1 MERLNAAEPRRG
13 LLQLTPQATALAL
26 TGAFAWLAVIGVARG
41 MGMMTSVAGLSLPTF
56 VGIWTLMMAAM
67 MLPGVAPVASLY
79 ARTVRINRWWRLV
92 LFAFGYLLIW
102 AITSLPAFGLAL
114 VGANL
119 ARVQPFAAQITSSA
133 IFLLAGAYQLSPL
146 KRRCLEHCRSPV
158 ALLLHYGSY
167 AGRLRDLRVGVH
179 HAAYCVG
186 CCVGLMLILI
196 GVGAMNLTVMLVL
209 AGVILLEKYWTRGVA
224 LSRITA
230 LAAFGLAVFV
240 LVFPQ
245 LTGFSA
251 M

>member
-1 MERLNAAEPRRG
+1 LERLNAAEPRRS

-26 TGAFAWLAVIGVARG
+26 TGAFAWLAVIEVARG
-41 MGMMTSVAGLSLPTF
+41 MGMMTSVTGLSLPTF

-79 ARTVRINRWWRLV
+79 ARTVRSNRWRRLL

-102 AITSLPAFGLAL
+102 AVTSLPAFGLAV

-119 ARVQPFAAQITSSA
+119 GRVQPFAAQIASSA

-240 LVFPQ
+240 LAFPQ

>member
-1 MERLNAAEPRRG
+1 MERLNAAEPRRS

-119 ARVQPFAAQITSSA
+119 ARVQPFAAQIASSA

-209 AGVILLEKYWTRGVA
+209 AGVILLEKYWARGVA

-240 LVFPQ
+240 LAFPQ